1 MVSAVT
7 LSPTVRAKYPSSQNS
22 PPHSSLFTS
31 GCSLNITLALMLFN
45 IPTTLAMLYLGGKDI
60 KYVRGLPLFPW
71 CQSQIHDL
79 RLSPQIPS
87 SLSPEYPLSEPTSCT
102 SESIPNDTSCHIPHD
117 WFSST
122 PCTIYITFQC
132 LVSLLSA
139 GGLFLPV
146 YKTGHPSP
154 IGMKMGSLRKYYDQ
168 ITASPT
174 HFSYIEPY
182 R

>member
-60 KYVRGLPLFPW
+60 KYVHGLPLFPW
-71 CQSQIHDL
+71 CQSQTHDL

-87 SLSPEYPLSEPTSCT
+87 SLSPEYPLSEPTPCT
-102 SESIPNDTSCHIPHD
+102 SESIPNDTSYHIPYD

-139 GGLFLPV
+139 GVLFLPV

-154 IGMKMGSLRKYYDQ
+154 MGVKPDQ
-168 ITASPT
+168 VRMWRAKKRAHDVVFLFIQK
-174 HFSYIEPY
+174 
-182 R
+182 